1 MMTDAVLA
9 CGRPVPE
16 HLLTLALTPALTLTL
31 TKVLTLFGGDARWLG
46 LGDELEREE
55 LYEEY
60 ATLGLGLGVG
70 VGVGLGLAREHLG
83 QREAAGGAAAAEAA
97 EVGFGL

>member
-1 MMTDAVLA
+1 M
-9 CGRPVPE
+9 PPFPYPYPY
-16 HLLTLALTPALTLTL
+16 HLPLTLTL

-60 ATLGLGLGVG
+60 APYPP
-70 VGVGLGLAREHLG
+70 
-83 QREAAGGAAAAEAA
+83 
-97 EVGFGL
+97 